1 MISIRKSRGRMQSH
15 FFCYFFGKAHFLL
28 LFASVTNRSGIS
40 FFSLSSELLQG
51 IFVPSPQPC
60 PSGKGLPRTFPGPVL
75 GGAER
80 ERATQHAEKGSPP
93 FKLFRFWP
101 THLIAKV
108 KSPAYIAP
116 EHAHPLSYQSRYS
129 PHLIYIF
136 R

>member
-1 MISIRKSRGRMQSH
+1 MQW
-15 FFCYFFGKAHFLL
+15 ALFLL
-28 LFASVTNRSGIS
+28 LFCQSPFFATFCKCYHRSGIS

-80 ERATQHAEKGSPP
+80 SGQPSHAEKGSPP

-108 KSPAYIAP
+108 KSPA
-116 EHAHPLSYQSRYS
+116 
-129 PHLIYIF
+129 
-136 R
+136 